1 MNSEQANSKKE
12 WEAYRKQELNGV
24 LPLLK
29 KHGYILDADQI
40 HIKGERYLMSGNKLV
55 LIGHHKKN
63 KRRVVI
69 KLSSNL
75 SGTKEILRERA
86 CRTIIQTIDFTYRA
100 FFLPEEI
107 LFIEKNGYTISI
119 TAYIKQAQHF
129 IDRPLEEQFFL
140 SLRAFEMQEGAHVT
154 TYAQEKSI
162 TDSLEMRDVKHYL
175 SSFEEFKNNVLAT
188 DPSNTHLIAVFE
200 KATKFLKEGTTIIER
215 YSGFL
220 THSDFVPH
228 NLRIVD
234 NTIYLLDHTS
244 LYFGNKYESWAR
256 FINFMVHHNPLLEHM
271 LMTYVRQNRNA
282 DEYLTLRIMR
292 VYKLGFL
299 LQYYTGTLEK
309 TSGDMQKLMRLRLA
323 FWTRVLEAVLDD
335 KHLPNEIVCSFLEEE
350 NVLRSE
356 EEWQRRKEII
366 SACK

>member
-1 MNSEQANSKKE
+1 MQTNNKKE
-12 WEAYRKQELNGV
+12 WENYKEHELRGV
-24 LPLLK
+24 RPILE
-29 KHGYILDADQI
+29 KHGYVLDIEQL
-40 HIKGERYLMSGNKLV
+40 HTGGERYLMSGKKLV
-55 LIGHHKKN
+55 LTGYYKKGGN
-63 KRRVVI
+63 RVVI
-69 KLSSNL
+69 KVSS
-75 SGTKEILRERA
+75 SPAGIKEILRERA
-86 CRTIIQTIDFTYRA
+86 CRTIIQTIDFAYRA

-119 TAYIKQAQHF
+119 TAYIEQAQHF

-140 SLRAFEMQEGAHVT
+140 ALRAFEMQEGAHIT

-162 TDSLEMRDVKHYL
+162 RDSLGVRDAEQYI
-175 SSFEEFKNNVLAT
+175 SSFEEFKKNVQVT
-188 DPSNTHLIAVFE
+188 DPTNIHLISVFE
-200 KATKFLKEGTTIIER
+200 EATKFLKQGTLFIEQ

-228 NLRIVD
+228 NLRISN
-234 NTIYLLDHTS
+234 NTLYLLDHTS
-244 LYFGNKYESWAR
+244 LYFGNKYEGWAR
-256 FINFMVHHNPLLEHM
+256 FINFMVHHNPELEHL
-271 LMTYVRQNRNA
+271 LMTYVRQNRSA
-282 DEYLTLRIMR
+282 DEYLTLRLMR

-335 KHLPNEIVCSFLEEE
+335 KHLPNESVCSFLEEQST
-350 NVLRSE
+350 LRSE
-356 EEWQRRKEII
+356 EEKKRQKEII